1 MSLITAAQIEQFREE
16 GYFILDSAI
25 PQHHIDLLRG
35 ECQAFIDK
43 ADARMGASVGGKGKL
58 SERPARLDRQQAG
71 DARMQRGRGDSYLDS
86 NPKL

>member
-1 MSLITAAQIEQFREE
+1 MSRAPKHRFAGLANSGRLAAFEAMGGATA
-16 GYFILDSAI
+16 
-25 PQHHIDLLRG
+25 
-35 ECQAFIDK
+35 DK

-86 NPKL
+86 KPKL